1 MFLCLGCGAVHYCC
15 RSHQK
20 KNMAERPFSSV
31 HNCQAS
37 TTERGVL
44 QQLLRNRISL
54 RKLKFKTKSLFKKI
68 QCCTQCVQSLFFAK
82 IQRVGINHKYRAC
95 TDSESMY
102 IIREDTVFHEILDSV
117 QTRFWRNRV
126 CTKSCFGSVPTLFW
140 ECTDRLQPK
149 TGHVQTLN
157 AFFQNF
163 VPSKYR
169 PCTVRF
175 STRLPHGY
183 RVTESKKCLYRV
195 SGNVHCRYIV
205 GTLPVLLGIDP
216 V

>member
-1 MFLCLGCGAVHYCC
+1 
-15 RSHQK
+15 
-20 KNMAERPFSSV
+20 
-31 HNCQAS
+31 
-37 TTERGVL
+37 
-44 QQLLRNRISL
+44 
-54 RKLKFKTKSLFKKI
+54 
-68 QCCTQCVQSLFFAK
+68 
-82 IQRVGINHKYRAC
+82 
-95 TDSESMY
+95 MY

-117 QTRFWRNRV
+117 QTRFGRNRV
-126 CTKSCFGSVPTLFW
+126 CTESCFGSVPTLFW

-149 TGHVQTLN
+149 TGPVQTLN

-216 V
+216 VWVGTRSYGVGYRAVSVSLHGHLGVLVTPYYPKCYADVSYFRSLIINQTIVSKPSLFKINLEG